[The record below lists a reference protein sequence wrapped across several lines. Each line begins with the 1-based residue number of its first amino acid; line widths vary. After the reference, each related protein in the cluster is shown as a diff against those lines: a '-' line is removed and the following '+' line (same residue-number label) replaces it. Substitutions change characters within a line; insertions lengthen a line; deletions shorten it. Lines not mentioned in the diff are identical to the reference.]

1 MISTAWGSAVSAGC
15 SFDRGEESAS
25 FRSLPVLVRRPPA
38 PVALDGP
45 TAASRRSVRLRRE
58 LRFVVR
64 NDVVAIDFF
73 AIVALL
79 G

>member
-1 MISTAWGSAVSAGC
+1 
-15 SFDRGEESAS
+15 
-25 FRSLPVLVRRPPA
+25 
-38 PVALDGP
+38 
-45 TAASRRSVRLRRE
+45 VRLRRE
-58 LRFVVR
+58 SRFVVR